1 MLCCSLLVIV
11 WFPLIGCDVT
21 ESSGLSRVPEYL
33 LVVFQYNDYLMNKE
47 EKKNKMWSSFCVM
60 CVAQKRKTSD
70 IRQEN

>member
-11 WFPLIGCDVT
+11 WFPLIGRDVT

-47 EKKNKMWSSFCVM
+47 EKKKKDVVIILRDVCG
-60 CVAQKRKTSD
+60 TEE
-70 IRQEN
+70 ENEWY